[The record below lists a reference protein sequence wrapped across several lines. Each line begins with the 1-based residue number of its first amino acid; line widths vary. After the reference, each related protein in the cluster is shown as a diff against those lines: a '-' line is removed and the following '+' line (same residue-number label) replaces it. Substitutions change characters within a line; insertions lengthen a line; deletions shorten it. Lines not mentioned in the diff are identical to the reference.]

1 MNTPKLVAGMAI
13 LLSLL
18 SVNEVFSAT
27 YSDLN
32 FPDDSF
38 KKIDTIPLSLS
49 IKSHDEKWLK
59 DTNRLVVYPNLS
71 DEEITFVIPKDE
83 KPISINLIDAKG
95 KKTPIKQ
102 RDAPNNTISTANLK
116 KGNYWLEVET
126 EKTTRIA
133 NFLRY

>member
-32 FPDDSF
+32 FPDDSL
-38 KKIDTIPLSLS
+38 KKIDTKPLQPN
-49 IKSHDEKWLK
+49 IERQDEKWLS
-59 DTNRLVVYPNLS
+59 DTNRLVIYPNLS

-83 KPISINLIDAKG
+83 KPISINITDAKG

-102 RDAPNNTISTANLK
+102 RDAPNNTISIANLK

-126 EKTTRIA
+126 EKTTRKA